1 MHTPQPIIGK
11 LHDEIVRILKLP
23 DVTERLA
30 MEGAEVIGNT
40 PAQFDAYVR
49 SEISKWSNVVKVSG
63 ARAD

>member
-1 MHTPQPIIGK
+1 
-11 LHDEIVRILKLP
+11 
-23 DVTERLA
+23 